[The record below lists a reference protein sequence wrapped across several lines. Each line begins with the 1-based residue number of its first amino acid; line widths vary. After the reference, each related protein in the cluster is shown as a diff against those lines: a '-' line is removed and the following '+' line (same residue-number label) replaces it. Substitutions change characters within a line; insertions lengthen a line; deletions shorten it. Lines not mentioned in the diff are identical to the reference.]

1 MSTPEFHLF
10 LPQMRM
16 DPPTLVAKARAAE
29 AAGFDGLALM
39 DHLAPPMAE
48 GHPMHDAIVTATWLA
63 AHTEHLTISHLVLCD
78 AFRHPAVLAKQAV
91 GLDHCSGGRFELG
104 LGWGSV
110 PAELETFGV
119 TGTANRPRFDRLVE
133 TVEVVKALWS
143 GEPVT
148 FHGSY
153 HRIDGGIQQPT
164 PTREIP
170 LVIGGGGPR
179 TMALVAEHAT
189 WWNCPG
195 YALDRF
201 DELRAAAGSARVSIQ
216 QMAAFVPDEAARA
229 EVEAVTARRF
239 GHDRHRLLGTA
250 EELAEAYRGLH
261 ERGVDRFYVWLTDF
275 AAVETLE
282 AFGAGVIDALKR

>member
-1 MSTPEFHLF
+1 MTTPEFHLF

-48 GHPMHDAIVTATWLA
+48 AHPMHDAIVTATWLA
-63 AHTEHLTISHLVLCD
+63 AHTERLTISHLVLCD

-91 GLDHCSGGRFELG
+91 GIDHCSGGRFELG

-110 PAELETFGV
+110 PAELATFGV
-119 TGTANRPRFDRLVE
+119 GTTENRPRFDRLLE
-133 TVEVVKALWS
+133 TIEVVKALWS
-143 GEPVT
+143 GEAVS
-148 FHGSY
+148 FAGEY
-153 HRIDGGIQQPT
+153 HHIEGGMQQPT

-179 TMALVAEHAT
+179 TMRLVAEHAT

-201 DELRAAAGSARVSIQ
+201 DELRQKAGSARVSIQ
-216 QMAAFVPDEAARA
+216 QMAAFVPEEAARA

-239 GHDRHRLLGTA
+239 GHDRHLILGTA

-282 AFGAGVIDALKR
+282 AFGAGVIAPLRS